1 MKESLTDLLAGKT
14 KNNPAAIH
22 IDFIGL
28 IRMGKDNAGRL
39 EEFCNLLKETESKGG
54 NICIPAYSLSYTKNE
69 DYNILETP
77 SSNIGIVSEY
87 VRQNSSALRTV
98 DALFSYITFGKN
110 ISRDHFEV
118 KNYESFGNDS
128 LVGELFEKDGYICS
142 IGGIFRNSTEI
153 HFIEKLLE
161 VKYRSDKKFE
171 GNIIDTDGKIHRQ
184 QITFFCKNFDFN
196 LWYNFK
202 KLEDSLKKDGLME
215 VFKVEGYPFYIEGIK
230 FRTLYEYV
238 EIEIR
243 KDYKYFLND
252 LKDKRKGEV

>member
-1 MKESLTDLLAGKT
+1 MLAGKT

-28 IRMGKDNAGRL
+28 IRLGKNNTGRL
-39 EEFCNLLKETESKGG
+39 DEFCNLLKETESKGG

-77 SSNIGIVSEY
+77 SSNIGVVSEF
-87 VRQNSSALRTV
+87 VRKKFPELRTV
-98 DALFSYITFGKN
+98 DALFSYISFGKN
-110 ISRDHFEV
+110 ISRDHFNV
-118 KNYESFGNDS
+118 NDYESFGNDS
-128 LVGELFEKDGYICS
+128 LVGEIFEKDGYICS

-153 HFIEKLLE
+153 HFIEKLLD
-161 VKYRSDKKFE
+161 VKYRSDKIFN

-184 QITFFCKNFDFN
+184 QVTYFCKNFDYN

-215 VFKVEGYPFYIEGIK
+215 LFKVEGYPMYIEGIK
-230 FRTLYEYV
+230 FKTLYDYL
-238 EIEIR
+238 EIAIR

-252 LKDKRKGEV
+252 LKDKSKGEV